1 VSRVVLFGVG
11 ELSNEDRG
19 FTAVG
24 IAIVCCHACEVFLQ
38 LFCVSR
44 AGSFQV
50 IVLYVFSAQLGDNC
64 ARKGEADVVVDLVVS
79 VLQRSFSKYWDY
91 LGWLA
96 ALIITSA
103 FPGKNSLRYDIFGA
117 LGGGLLPCRS
127 ASVGIRDTL

>member
-1 VSRVVLFGVG
+1 MKTEVARRLESQSCVVMLIRC
-11 ELSNEDRG
+11 L
-19 FTAVG
+19 
-24 IAIVCCHACEVFLQ
+24 LQ

-64 ARKGEADVVVDLVVS
+64 ARKGEADVVVDLVTS
-79 VLQRSFSKYWDY
+79 VLPRSFSKYWDY

-117 LGGGLLPCRS
+117 LGGGLF
-127 ASVGIRDTL
+127 TL